1 MSNQT
6 KPIEPNAFVMYNKE
20 DVPFA
25 WDYSQKETDNHI
37 VVKGVKFSAKTG
49 RILSSQQTNQMTLWE
64 PISYPEQK
72 VELIPYKDVA
82 TRIELFNLNELQT
95 VKVNSEEIN
104 FDSFEQQPTIQNF
117 SEFIF
122 SILEKENIPKDAKII
137 NYDEFSIVV
146 SYTRKET
153 MEEITFRL
161 YSSIE
166 YEIKKN
172 EYEMN
177 KQLEIMK
184 THQEKLDQIKEK
196 IRNQKNKYE
205 EIKSNA

>member
-1 MSNQT
+1 
-6 KPIEPNAFVMYNKE
+6 
-20 DVPFA
+20 
-25 WDYSQKETDNHI
+25 
-37 VVKGVKFSAKTG
+37 
-49 RILSSQQTNQMTLWE
+49 
-64 PISYPEQK
+64 
-72 VELIPYKDVA
+72 
-82 TRIELFNLNELQT
+82 LNELQT